1 LTLPSLFLTT
11 VIFMNLSWGTRA
23 YFFSGTD
30 GTSSSHGHAA
40 IVFTWPLVFLMIVI
54 FMIQTLP
61 L

>member
-1 LTLPSLFLTT
+1 
-11 VIFMNLSWGTRA
+11 MNLSWGTRA